1 MSNAQGRGA
10 GRQSGRGSS
19 RGRDLSSFVNRGV
32 IPTIGAFLMAGNG
45 ISSSQTATWCNKLK
59 EYSIATFTTGVDE
72 IFGAN
77 GSTGDFPILE
87 DLADPVETGKKL
99 PDKIAYKKWELELA
113 RNNAVEA
120 KMKTE
125 KTQLFGVML
134 GQMSD
139 ASKDLIN
146 ECDLGRESFE
156 DKCPLKL
163 LKSIVLTHMANS
175 RLGAE
180 ESLYSCNDH
189 YNKLI
194 METNDTLSYYFHK
207 MQSAI
212 SAMNEAHLRC
222 GTDLS
227 TLPDTSS
234 QQAIKFIK
242 CLSPKYEY
250 FKSLF
255 RNGIVEYPVTIEDAF
270 TVTSTYNANNND
282 AQRSN
287 NFSRHDMF
295 ISNGRGG
302 RGGGRSS
309 NSSSNRSNSSNSKYQ
324 FKPICYNCG
333 REGHKSNDCRHPAV
347 NKEDQDIA
355 KAVAQQ
361 RKETVSKSGGPP
373 GKK

>member
-1 MSNAQGRGA
+1 
-10 GRQSGRGSS
+10 
-19 RGRDLSSFVNRGV
+19 
-32 IPTIGAFLMAGNG
+32 
-45 ISSSQTATWCNKLK
+45 
-59 EYSIATFTTGVDE
+59 
-72 IFGAN
+72 
-77 GSTGDFPILE
+77 
-87 DLADPVETGKKL
+87 
-99 PDKIAYKKWELELA
+99 
-113 RNNAVEA
+113 
-120 KMKTE
+120 
-125 KTQLFGVML
+125 
-134 GQMSD
+134 
-139 ASKDLIN
+139 
-146 ECDLGRESFE
+146 
-156 DKCPLKL
+156 
-163 LKSIVLTHMANS
+163 MANS

-207 MQSAI
+207 LQSAI

-222 GTDLS
+222 GTELTS
-227 TLPDTSS
+227 LPDNSS

-255 RNGIVEYPVTIEDAF
+255 RNGIVEYPMTIENAF

-295 ISNGRGG
+295 ITNGRGG
-302 RGGGRSS
+302 RSGGRSS
-309 NSSSNRSNSSNSKYQ
+309 NRGNNRSNSRSNSSNSKSE

-333 REGHKSNDCRHPAV
+333 REGHKSYDCRHPAV

-361 RKETVSKSGGPP
+361 RKEAVSKSGGPS